1 MSAVQDDPFE
11 RNLDAFLGPQAG
23 RRTLVLVGHLPVM
36 SGLWLSQ
43 YADRVARDRG
53 AVCMLRLEHD
63 AVTLEVL
70 RANGRRP
77 AVRPQA
83 TLAEAMRAVASA
95 VTTWM
100 VVPRANDAIEIPSAI
115 EEITILTGADE
126 PAVVSAYRLVKSC
139 VESSAAAGAILPP
152 ISVAVLGADDEEC
165 ARVAEK
171 LDKTTRAFLHVDLP
185 VRGGLQRVA
194 PVESTFRGT
203 FDAEAPKLAQ
213 ILAMVA
219 EAERTAPVA
228 QPAVA
233 VAAAAA
239 TAPFATEHGD
249 RFAPRAERRPPRI
262 VRPDEAPAEARARSL
277 APSLASSLA
286 RAAESLPPRGVRG
299 APFAHDES
307 ALDSARAVLAGATR
321 TMADAARRLRDREEA
336 EIAAEIASAPAAPSA
351 EPVRASDRP
360 AAVSI
365 APAPALPV
373 RARIVEGGLPQR
385 LVPEID
391 GLVAL
396 PFAPPR
402 IAGVELAV
410 DAEGALHLVG
420 RFDDLANLHR
430 ARAWARDHAEILAL
444 AHPGLRAG
452 AAIALDVVV
461 TNPADAVP
469 LEGAQV
475 HLLSLVE
482 VAGRR
487 GYLRQALPA

>member
-1 MSAVQDDPFE
+1 MSAVPDDPFE

-83 TLAEAMRAVASA
+83 TLAEAMRAVATA

-100 VVPRANDAIEIPSAI
+100 VVPRANDAVEIPTAI

-213 ILAMVA
+213 ILAMIA
-219 EAERTAPVA
+219 EAERTAPAA

-233 VAAAAA
+233 A
-239 TAPFATEHGD
+239 TSAAPFATERGD

-262 VRPDEAPAEARARSL
+262 VRPDDAPTDARARSL
-277 APSLASSLA
+277 APSVAPSLA

-299 APFAHDES
+299 APFAHDDS

-321 TMADAARRLRDREEA
+321 TMAEAARRLRDRDEA
-336 EIAAEIASAPAAPSA
+336 EAVSAAPAAPSA
-351 EPVRASDRP
+351 EPARTSDRP

-385 LVPEID
+385 LVPEIE

>member
-1 MSAVQDDPFE
+1 MSAVPDDPFE

-83 TLAEAMRAVASA
+83 SLAEALRAVAPTVSA
-95 VTTWM
+95 WM
-100 VVPRANDAIEIPSAI
+100 VVPRANDAVEIPSAI

-171 LDKTTRAFLHVDLP
+171 LDKTTRAFLHVELP

-213 ILAMVA
+213 VLSMIA
-219 EAERTAPVA
+219 EAERATAAPK
-228 QPAVA
+228 PAM
-233 VAAAAA
+233 AAAA
-239 TAPFATEHGD
+239 TSASTPFATERGD

-262 VRPDEAPAEARARSL
+262 VRPDDAPADARARSL
-277 APSLASSLA
+277 APSIA
-286 RAAESLPPRGVRG
+286 RVAEAQPPRGVRG
-299 APFAHDES
+299 APFANDES
-307 ALDSARAVLAGATR
+307 ALESARAVLAGATR

-336 EIAAEIASAPAAPSA
+336 ATVVPSA
-351 EPVRASDRP
+351 EPARAADRP
-360 AAVSI
+360 ASVSI

-410 DAEGALHLVG
+410 DADGALHLVG